1 MEHHHASEALKLGCW
16 RNDTFSFPCD
26 AWTLK
31 LDQIAMDPRNSWT
44 LKLDKIGMD
53 PSGSGAPPALPK
65 PQGREAL
72 LDDVEELEAGAVLY
86 GGGPAEGC
94 FCSGFRG
101 VGAAPNDP

>member
-1 MEHHHASEALKLGCW
+1 MDP
-16 RNDTFSFPCD
+16 RNS
-26 AWTLK
+26 WTLK

-44 LKLDKIGMD
+44 LKFYQIGMD
-53 PSGSGAPPALPK
+53 PSGAPPALPK

-72 LDDVEELEAGAVLY
+72 LDDVEELEAGAFLY

>member
-1 MEHHHASEALKLGCW
+1 
-16 RNDTFSFPCD
+16 
-26 AWTLK
+26 
-31 LDQIAMDPRNSWT
+31 MD
-44 LKLDKIGMD
+44 LKIGMD

-72 LDDVEELEAGAVLY
+72 LDDVEELEAGAFLY